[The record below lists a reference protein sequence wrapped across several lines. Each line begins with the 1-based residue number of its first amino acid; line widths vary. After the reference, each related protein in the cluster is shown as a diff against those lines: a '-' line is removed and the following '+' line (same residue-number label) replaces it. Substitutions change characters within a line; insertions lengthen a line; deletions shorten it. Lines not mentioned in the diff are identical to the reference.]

1 MELFEG
7 LITRRSIHKFKPN
20 AVPQKLVNKIIEA
33 ARWAP
38 SGGNA
43 QPWKFII
50 IYDPLLREQLAQ
62 LFTWGKHLGNA
73 PLGIAVVVDPKE
85 TNYVVEDGSVATH
98 NILLASHSIGLGGCW
113 IAINENEEA
122 AKSLLGIPHNQKLV
136 SLVVIGYPDEKPI
149 KTRKDATEIIF
160 TDKYGHS

>member
-1 MELFEG
+1 LELFKG

-20 AVPQKLVNKIIEA
+20 AVPQKLVDRIIEA

-50 IYDPLLREQLAQ
+50 IYDPVLREQLAQ
-62 LFTWGKHLGNA
+62 LFTWGKHLGSA
-73 PLGIAVVVDPKE
+73 PLAIAVVVDPKE

-98 NILLASHSIGLGGCW
+98 NILLASHGIGLGGCW

-122 AKSLLGIPHNQKLV
+122 AKSLLGIPHDQKLV
-136 SLVVIGYPDEKPI
+136 SLVAIGYPDEKPS
-149 KTRKDATEIIF
+149 KTRKDAAEIIF
-160 TDKYGHS
+160 TDKYEHG